1 MTQYV
6 NVLTIDLTKSGHLR
20 NLYVQ
25 DFYPKFKN
33 MGEDVVN
40 AVFVKMKRKL
50 VTFKEAP
57 RVMHQVSF
65 R

>member
-1 MTQYV
+1 MTQYE
-6 NVLTIDLTKSGHLR
+6 NVLAIDLTKSGYLR
-20 NLYVQ
+20 NLYVK

-40 AVFVKMKRKL
+40 AVFVKMEHKL
-50 VTFKEAP
+50 VTVVAP